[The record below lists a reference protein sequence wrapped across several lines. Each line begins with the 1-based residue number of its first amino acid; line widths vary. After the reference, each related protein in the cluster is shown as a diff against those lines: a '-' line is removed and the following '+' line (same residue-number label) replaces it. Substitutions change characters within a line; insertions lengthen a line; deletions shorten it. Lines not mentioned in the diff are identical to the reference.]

1 MVRVDLGLPGA
12 LLKPVTVGNYP
23 HSIQY
28 WLFFRCLRDPSHGV
42 SWRGFSVKTSK
53 PAAGVIEDTTTRRP
67 APASD
72 ACTYFGK
79 AAKHGLI
86 NVEPHT

>member
-12 LLKPVTVGNYP
+12 LLKPVTAGHYP
-23 HSIQY
+23 HNILY
-28 WLFFRCLRDPSHGV
+28 WLSFRCLRDPSHGV
-42 SWRGFSVKTSK
+42 LWRGFSVTTNK

-72 ACTYFGK
+72 ART
-79 AAKHGLI
+79 
-86 NVEPHT
+86 